1 MSDPATAP
9 VPQPLIYVIHDD
21 QDRAVADLVTR
32 HLSAEGMPAWCRGQ
46 RPPRGQGADNVLK
59 KARAIVLVG
68 TDHAV
73 QSQLV
78 HVDLTRAGRDNIP
91 MARLILQESAASF
104 GSDYPAPAGAI
115 TAYGDLDEPTMTSL
129 FDLVRP
135 LAVRGLF
142 SFSRPKGQSAVE
154 DERAEPATARQ
165 KKNTGATGPDAA
177 SLGLKLTMFRL
188 APLALVGL
196 AFLGGGLW
204 WWMGQARDTAAQD
217 MRRRAADRAPLTKPM
232 QDLAAGKLVESV
244 TAQSNGEKL
253 PPGIRRAGYDAE
265 PGATDAQVADAA
277 SLLEVTRISRSA
289 FKVKNG
295 DRTCDVQVTVSNQSD
310 KSLPVVALTV
320 SLRDNSN
327 LNLSE
332 RLLKVER
339 RWIQAGGTRVI
350 EGKLSDLP
358 KWAQSISIKVS
369 PTKG

>member
-177 SLGLKLTMFRL
+177 SLG
-188 APLALVGL
+188 
-196 AFLGGGLW
+196 
-204 WWMGQARDTAAQD
+204 QARDTAAQD